1 MEVVQVQPRD
11 FYLHYIYVPVKGTTI
26 RWTFTTKKNNIAFG
40 LYQRLGHTP
49 LPSSSDI
56 VLKAQ
61 QARSDQLLK
70 AYPLSKKTEDDDA
83 LLHDS
88 ASHHTRA
95 RSKSIASEKL
105 REKNDWVELIPIE
118 HVNSVKAKV
127 EGSYTVHDSGN
138 YILVFDNTFSK
149 NTPKVVTFSVALV
162 DPNME
167 QALEHPQAEISGW
180 LLKKRRKKLQ
190 GWAKRWFELS
200 KAGVLSYSATPTSL
214 TRGSIQILLATISL
228 NPQQRIIHIDSGSTL
243 FHLRCQTN
251 EEYKEWTRALKAY
264 RDDEFL
270 HKDYA
275 DPQPEERAQQTQ
287 QKQQQKHDFPTPPE
301 IQLLPNSSSSS
312 SSFAADYH
320 SADRIWSQIDAG
332 IRNAE
337 LLSSNIAIL
346 KKNTELLFHRENSSE
361 SFTLTKESDL
371 ISSLAAEQARQWRE
385 IQATIQHLLKGD
397 PTLNSLSMTRSQ
409 SKLKLPLEPDASK
422 PSSAAADSS
431 NNDYMLLRTHSTNTS
446 CSSIH
451 NSFMS
456 DQFFDAESVVLT
468 DDEDEDYA
476 EHPGSVSTGD
486 SSTASSSD
494 SEESEEEE
502 EEEDLATCITTAA
515 LGKPMGQSRLID
527 LISEPSN
534 FHRRQ
539 ILPSP
544 AKNDGVSA
552 LSIFRKNIGKDL
564 SQIAMP
570 VSMNEPLSMLEKACE
585 DLEYSELLDKAAQ
598 CESSMDRIMYVA
610 AFAVSSYS
618 SSQWRSGRKPFNPM
632 MSETYECIRPD
643 KGFRFI
649 SEKVSH
655 HPLIIAS
662 HAESRT
668 YQYWQCTKIKS
679 KFWGKSMEF
688 MTEGT
693 FHVSLNDSEHYTFTK
708 PSSWMRNMIAGE
720 KYLEHVGELK
730 VVNQTTGE
738 YGSVSFKEGTGGG
751 LFSAPKERNNVVGTF
766 CTADG
771 VKRKRMVGKWSD
783 GLAED
788 VNMDGRTLSVLW
800 KVKVPTNPD
809 FSKKYYGFSQF
820 AIELNEITPIEKGKL
835 PKTDSRQRP
844 DQRLYEEGFV
854 DRADQEKLRIEKMQ
868 RETRAAFAE
877 KGIPWNPRWFKLD
890 QDPYEKATFYPVHHA
905 GAADDDDDE
914 MGHSWQFAGE
924 YWDVRETGEWPTDT
938 PDLW

>member
-40 LYQRLGHTP
+40 LYRRLGHTP

-70 AYPLSKKTEDDDA
+70 AYPLSKKTEDDDS

-88 ASHHTRA
+88 SSHHTRA

-105 REKNDWVELIPIE
+105 KEKNDWVELIPIE

-127 EGSYTVHDSGN
+127 EGSYTVCDSGN
-138 YILVFDNTFSK
+138 YILVF
-149 NTPKVVTFSVALV
+149 VVTFSVALV

-251 EEYKEWTRALKAY
+251 DEYKEWTRALKAY

-270 HKDYA
+270 HKEYVA
-275 DPQPEERAQQTQ
+275 DSQQEKRAQQ
-287 QKQQQKHDFPTPPE
+287 QQQDFTSPPE

-312 SSFAADYH
+312 SFAADYH
-320 SADRIWSQIDAG
+320 SADMIWSQIDAG
-332 IRNAE
+332 IRTAE
-337 LLSSNIAIL
+337 LLSSNTAIL
-346 KKNTELLFHRENSSE
+346 KKNTESLFRRENSSE

-371 ISSLAAEQARQWRE
+371 ITSLAAEQARQWRE
-385 IQATIQHLLKGD
+385 IQVTMQHLLKGD

-409 SKLKLPLEPDASK
+409 SKTKL
-422 PSSAAADSS
+422 SAELADTQPA
-431 NNDYMLLRTHSTNTS
+431 DIDHTLLRTHSTNTS

-451 NSFMS
+451 NSFIS

-468 DDEDEDYA
+468 DDDEDYA
-476 EHPGSVSTGD
+476 DHPGSVSTGD
-486 SSTASSSD
+486 SSTVSTSD
-494 SEESEEEE
+494 DEESEEEE
-502 EEEDLATCITTAA
+502 EDLA
-515 LGKPMGQSRLID
+515 LGKPMRQSRLID

-570 VSMNEPLSMLEKACE
+570 VSMNEPLSMLERACE
-585 DLEYSELLDKAAQ
+585 DLEYAELLDKAAQ
-598 CESSMDRIMYVA
+598 CENSMDRIMYVA

-662 HAESRT
+662 HAESQT

-693 FHVSLNDSEHYTFTK
+693 FHVSLNDKEHYTFTK

-730 VVNQTTGE
+730 VINRTTGE
-738 YGSVSFKEGTGGG
+738 YGSVLFKEGTGGG

-766 CTADG
+766 YTADG
-771 VKRKRMVGKWSD
+771 VKSKKMVGKWSD

-844 DQRLYEEGFV
+844 DQRLYEEGHI
-854 DRADQEKLRIEKMQ
+854 DRADEEKLRIEKMQ
-868 RETRAAFAE
+868 RETRAAFTE
-877 KGIPWNPRWFKLD
+877 KGIPWNPRWFKLE
-890 QDPYEKATFYPVHHA
+890 QDPYEEVTFYPAHSD
-905 GAADDDDDE
+905 AAAE
-914 MGHSWQFAGE
+914 VGHSWQFAGE
-924 YWDVRETGEWPTDT
+924 YWDVRESGEWPTDT

>member
-1 MEVVQVQPRD
+1 
-11 FYLHYIYVPVKGTTI
+11 
-26 RWTFTTKKNNIAFG
+26 
-40 LYQRLGHTP
+40 
-49 LPSSSDI
+49 
-56 VLKAQ
+56 
-61 QARSDQLLK
+61 
-70 AYPLSKKTEDDDA
+70 
-83 LLHDS
+83 
-88 ASHHTRA
+88 
-95 RSKSIASEKL
+95 
-105 REKNDWVELIPIE
+105 
-118 HVNSVKAKV
+118 
-127 EGSYTVHDSGN
+127 
-138 YILVFDNTFSK
+138 
-149 NTPKVVTFSVALV
+149 
-162 DPNME
+162 ME
-167 QALEHPQAEISGW
+167 QTLEHPQAEISGW

-200 KAGVLSYSATPTSL
+200 KAGVLSYSASPTSV
-214 TRGSIQILLATISL
+214 TRGSIQILLATITL

-243 FHLRCQTN
+243 FHLRCQTDD
-251 EEYKEWTRALKAY
+251 EYKKWTQALKAY
-264 RDDEFL
+264 RNDELL
-270 HKDYA
+270 HKEYTDT
-275 DPQPEERAQQTQ
+275 PQEEQTQ
-287 QKQQQKHDFPTPPE
+287 QQQDLILPPE
-301 IQLLPNSSSSS
+301 IQLLPNSSST

-320 SADRIWSQIDAG
+320 SADMIWSQIDAG

-346 KKNTELLFHRENSSE
+346 KKNTESLFHRENLSE
-361 SFTLTKESDL
+361 SFTLAKESDL
-371 ISSLAAEQARQWRE
+371 ITSLATEQARQWRE

-409 SKLKLPLEPDASK
+409 SKIKLPAEADIK
-422 PSSAAADSS
+422 PTD
-431 NNDYMLLRTHSTNTS
+431 NDVTLLRTRSTNTS

-468 DDEDEDYA
+468 DDDEDYA
-476 EHPGSVSTGD
+476 DQQSIMSTGD
-486 SSTASSSD
+486 SSTVSTSD
-494 SEESEEEE
+494 EDDFEE
-502 EEEDLATCITTAA
+502 EEEDLAA
-515 LGKPMGQSRLID
+515 LDKPTRQSRLID

-539 ILPSP
+539 ILPAP

-598 CESSMDRIMYVA
+598 CANSMDRIMHVA
-610 AFAVSSYS
+610 AFAVSSYA

-643 KGFRFI
+643 RGFRFI

-662 HAESRT
+662 HAESQT

-693 FHVSLNDSEHYTFTK
+693 FHVCLNDSEHYTFTK

-730 VVNQTTGE
+730 VINRTTGE

-766 CTADG
+766 YTADG
-771 VKRKRMVGKWSD
+771 VKSKKMVGKWSD

-835 PKTDSRQRP
+835 PKTDSRERP
-844 DQRLYEEGFV
+844 DQRLYEEGQV
-854 DRADQEKLRIEKMQ
+854 DQADEEKLRIEKMQ

-877 KGIPWNPRWFKLD
+877 KGIPWNPRWFKL
-890 QDPYEKATFYPVHHA
+890 QEDPYEEATFYPVHSEAHNV
-905 GAADDDDDE
+905 
-914 MGHSWQFAGE
+914 GHSWQFTGD
-924 YWDVRETGEWPTDT
+924 YWNVRETGEWPTGT